1 LIASKNAKA
10 EIWPIVLQ
18 FVKNKERGMKKNDA
32 RKLSTEAQQEIRYQ
46 VVQLK
51 KQLL

>member
-1 LIASKNAKA
+1 MGFSFDGCSLK
-10 EIWPIVLQ
+10 
-18 FVKNKERGMKKNDA
+18 RGMKKNDA